1 MPRHLRAFAAVAGAA
16 VATVLLAAC
25 SKPTPEITVLG
36 GGRVVTISPSTY
48 CFDATHCRHASR
60 LDLPT
65 FTVAADDKVMV
76 DVPRAVDSRGWVV
89 NALSLDGTKQLGS
102 SGLIQGSHSYRVPSG
117 TAGGNP
123 FVVQVDELNNGRPDG
138 SKWSFLIQVSPTK
151 S

>member
-1 MPRHLRAFAAVAGAA
+1 MPRHLRAVAVVAGAA
-16 VATVLLAAC
+16 AATVLLAAC

-48 CFDATHCRHASR
+48 CFDAAHCRRAAR
-60 LDLPT
+60 LDLPS
-65 FTVAADDKVMV
+65 FTVAADAKVMV

-89 NALSLDGTKQLGS
+89 NALNLDGSKQLGS

-117 TAGGNP
+117 IAGGNP
-123 FVVQVDELNNGRPDG
+123 FVVEVDELNHGRPDG